1 MSYTGVLDLLA
12 SKKNERTII
21 SSCYYEGALKIA
33 RPIYLEEDSPS
44 IYLIHVGG
52 GYVNGDSYFTQIQV
66 DDGAHLVVTTQSST
80 KVYKTPTEPVRQM
93 TKIKLGS
100 GSVLEYIPDPLIAY
114 EDARFIQETE
124 VELEHDSCF
133 FYSDSMTPGWAEDG
147 SFFKYEWIRSKLKI
161 YRDGV
166 LVLFDHLLLEP
177 DDQMSG
183 IMQMEGYTHT
193 GTFVLIHEGANKKF
207 LDHLYDHLNEKYPD
221 VHFGLSALPDQGV
234 IMRLL
239 ANHSGVIEA
248 IIAEAQTYARRV
260 LLNKESILWR
270 KY

>member
-1 MSYTGVLDLLA
+1 MSYTGVLDLIA
-12 SKKNERTII
+12 SKKNEKTII

-33 RPIYLEEDSPS
+33 RPIYLEGDSPS

-66 DDGAHLVVTTQSST
+66 DDSAHLLVTTQSST
-80 KVYKTPTEPVRQM
+80 KVYKTPTEPVRQQ

-124 VELEHDSCF
+124 VEIEHDSCF
-133 FYSDSMTPGWAEDG
+133 FYSDIITPGWAKDG

-161 YRDGV
+161 FKDGQ
-166 LVLFDHLLLEP
+166 LMLFDHLFLEP
-177 DDQMSG
+177 DHQMNG
-183 IMQMEGYTHT
+183 IMQMEGYTHM
-193 GTFVLIHEGANKKF
+193 GTFILIHEQVNKKF
-207 LDHLYDHLNEKYPD
+207 LDKLYSYLIENFPD
-221 VHFGLSALPDQGV
+221 VHLGLSALPDQGG
-234 IMRLL
+234 ILRLL
-239 ANHSGVIEA
+239 ANHSGIIEA
-248 IIAEAQTYARRV
+248 IIAEAQTYSRRV